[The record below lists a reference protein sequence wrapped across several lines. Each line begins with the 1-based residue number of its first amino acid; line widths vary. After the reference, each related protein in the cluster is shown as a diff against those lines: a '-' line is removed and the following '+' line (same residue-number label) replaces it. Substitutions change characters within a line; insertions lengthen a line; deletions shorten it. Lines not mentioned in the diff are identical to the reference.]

1 MKSGKARKQRKDL
14 YTASWHKRR
23 KRMSAH
29 LSEKYLGDEKKAY
42 PRAVPIRKGDTV
54 RITRGADKGHE
65 GKVATTD
72 TKSMTITI
80 EGLTRKKAD
89 GTQIGKKIHPSNLTI
104 TKLDLSDPMRREK
117 FEALG
122 DRE

>member
-14 YTASWHKRR
+14 YTAPWHTRR

-42 PRAVPIRKGDTV
+42 PRAVPVRKGDTV
-54 RITRGADKGHE
+54 RITRGTDRGHE
-65 GKVATTD
+65 GKIATTD

-89 GTQIGKKIHPSNLTI
+89 GTQIGKKIHPSNLII
-104 TKLDLSDPMRREK
+104 TKLDLSDPVRREK

-122 DRE
+122 ERE

>member
-14 YTASWHKRR
+14 HTAPWHRRR

-42 PRAVPIRKGDTV
+42 PRAVSVRKGDTV
-54 RITRGADKGHE
+54 RITRGIDKGHE
-65 GKVATTD
+65 GKIATTD

-89 GTQIGKKIHPSNLTI
+89 GTQIGKKIHPSNLII
-104 TKLDLSDPMRREK
+104 TKLDLSDPVRREK